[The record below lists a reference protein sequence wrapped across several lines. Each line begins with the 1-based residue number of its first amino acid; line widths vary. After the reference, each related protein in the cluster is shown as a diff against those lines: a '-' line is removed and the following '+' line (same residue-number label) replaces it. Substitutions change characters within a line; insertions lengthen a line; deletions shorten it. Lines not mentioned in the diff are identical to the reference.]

1 MIDLSNGKDE
11 SFIVDFDIADDL
23 IYILFADGREE
34 ACCYSEHNVNLYRYR
49 MIEQV
54 KKYSDSYLNYIAKES
69 FMTYCK
75 RVILIFFSIVSIY
88 FAYNIDNELF
98 MKIMSTL
105 IVLIMNFGYYL
116 FSETKLDILSD
127 EYIELESLIYYVKNL
142 NCFNNDDK
150 FLLPIEDVYKYNLTI
165 NDLDNIKK
173 EIEDMKNNFGD
184 DVIEL
189 SLSYTNKKPTL

>member
-75 RVILIFFSIVSIY
+75 RVILIAFSIVSIY

-116 FSETKLDILSD
+116 FSEIKLDILSD

-173 EIEDMKNNFGD
+173 EIEDMKNNYGD